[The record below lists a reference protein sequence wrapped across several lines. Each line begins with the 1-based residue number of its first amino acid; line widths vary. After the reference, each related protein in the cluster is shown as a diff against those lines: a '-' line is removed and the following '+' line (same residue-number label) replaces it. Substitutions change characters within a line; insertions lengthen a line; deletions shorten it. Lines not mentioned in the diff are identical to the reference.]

1 MCLPVPACLR
11 TPSPSARPPRQHRL
25 EKITFPLAGNPEQ
38 THTRHRCVFPAREPE
53 GGPTNRALCSEA
65 PRGPYG
71 PPRLALSTR
80 TLGTWPQRHR
90 PQRGAPNPS
99 PNARSCRELQ
109 GTRSKGAM
117 QGCSW
122 GGDRSSPSPG
132 AHPQLLP
139 CCGWHSWTSPWA
151 AASLSPCRTR
161 PHAGH
166 SPVPSQ
172 GCSTSSRLQLKLLP
186 QQTPSDATNP
196 PDPAITQLCRIWVT
210 AVSHGH
216 PESDS
221 MQLQGPD
228 PAADFPKRDSKTV
241 RRGRTDRH
249 HLQAPQ
255 QPPARHSG

>member
-90 PQRGAPNPS
+90 PQHGAPNPS

-122 GGDRSSPSPG
+122 GGTGAPPAQGHIPSSCP
-132 AHPQLLP
+132 
-139 CCGWHSWTSPWA
+139 A
-151 AASLSPCRTR
+151 AGGI
-161 PHAGH
+161 AGH
-166 SPVPSQ
+166 RRGLQRAFPPAEHVPTQGTAPFPSQ